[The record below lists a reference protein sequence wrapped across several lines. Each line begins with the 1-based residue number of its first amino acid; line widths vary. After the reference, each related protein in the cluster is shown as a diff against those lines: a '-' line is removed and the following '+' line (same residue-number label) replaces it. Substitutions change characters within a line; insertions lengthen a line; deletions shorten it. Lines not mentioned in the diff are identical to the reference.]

1 MIELHAIL
9 AATANG
15 CIGKDNA
22 LPWPPLKGDLARF
35 KKLTMGKVG
44 IMGRKTYESL
54 PVKLEGRTCIV
65 MTRQALELP
74 GVRDAN
80 GAIFVNNVSDAM
92 RFAQEESVGDVAYV
106 IGGAEIFKRLAL
118 MITQIELT
126 FVKRLYEGDTYVDL
140 AEMVKDYEQNG
151 MEEHDL
157 HTYFTYRKKEL
168 TE

>member
-1 MIELHAIL
+1 
-9 AATANG
+9 
-15 CIGKDNA
+15 
-22 LPWPPLKGDLARF
+22 
-35 KKLTMGKVG
+35 
-44 IMGRKTYESL
+44 
-54 PVKLEGRTCIV
+54 
-65 MTRQALELP
+65 LP

-157 HTYFTYRKKEL
+157 HTNFTYRKKEL